1 MLYIKYIINIIK
13 CVYLSYS
20 IDNVYYKIW
29 LVLIKEEENI
39 FSYLA
44 MDLIN
49 YVNIIRNIIRI
60 QIQIQ
65 FNR

>member
-13 CVYLSYS
+13 CVYLSYA

>member
-13 CVYLSYS
+13 CVYLSYA

-49 YVNIIRNIIRI
+49 YVNIIRNMIRI